1 MTNIYIKADKQ
12 VDIYKTGNV
21 HIKDIADISAPSDIK
36 SRIDNITVY
45 NIKSKKEKYYLVTI
59 IDVINKI
66 NQSFSDL
73 NINNVGEIDIL
84 IRYKPQKESNKLI
97 KYLKISAISV
107 ILMAGSATA
116 IMSFHTDAQLST
128 VFENYYYMFFNEK
141 IENPAIIN
149 IPYAI
154 GLSTGIVIF
163 FNHLSNKK
171 LTSDPTP
178 IEVEMT
184 TYKKEIDDNI
194 IETLSKVKKDDN

>member
-97 KYLKISAISV
+97 KYLKIAAISV

-154 GLSTGIVIF
+154 GLSAGIVIF